1 MTEMLHALMDSTDHL
16 MENRTP
22 QELYGL
28 VEITASPGV
37 RTYSGS
43 QPDLVMISDCK
54 ALI

>member
-1 MTEMLHALMDSTDHL
+1 MTKMLYALMDSTDHL
-16 MENRTP
+16 MENGTP
-22 QELYGL
+22 QKLYGL

-43 QPDLVMISDCK
+43 QPDLVVISDSK